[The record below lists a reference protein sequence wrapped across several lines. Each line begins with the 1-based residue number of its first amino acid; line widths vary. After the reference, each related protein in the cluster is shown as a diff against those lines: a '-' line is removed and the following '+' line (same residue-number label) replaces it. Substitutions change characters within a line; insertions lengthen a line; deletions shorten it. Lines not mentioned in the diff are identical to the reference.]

1 MTTACELCAAPVRHG
16 IIDINVGQRKSH
28 DFSEACPSV
37 DQQRRDPSKVIVN
50 LAACRIER
58 HQFF

>member
-1 MTTACELCAAPVRHG
+1 VRHG
-16 IIDINVGQRKSH
+16 IIEINVGQRKSH

-37 DQQRRDPSKVIVN
+37 DQQRRDPSKVIVH

-58 HQFF
+58 RQFF